1 MLTRVVFTV
10 ILIVSAPLAVV
21 ACGENNT
28 VSGTITFD
36 GEPAIP
42 EGAVLEVELRDVS
55 YQDAAAP
62 LIANQTIASPERFP
76 VDFAIPYDPDDI
88 DPAQSTACRSAS
100 PSTVVSSTPTTRR
113 LMFSLAATPGMDWV
127 CGSSR
132 SAVEVDAAPR
142 HGWGAG
148 LRGYRGADLAP
159 AHRNEPSRVRLPLG
173 ALVLP
178 TPLPPTAASP
188 D

>member
-1 MLTRVVFTV
+1 MVLTRVVFTV

-88 DPAQSTACRSAS
+88 DPRAVYGLQVSITLNGRLIYANDTAFD
-100 PSTVVSSTPTTRR
+100 VLTR
-113 LMFSLAATPGMDWV
+113 GN
-127 CGSSR
+127 
-132 SAVEVDAAPR
+132 PR
-142 HGWGAG
+142 HGLG
-148 LRGYRGADLAP
+148 LWVIAVGG
-159 AHRNEPSRVRLPLG
+159 G
-173 ALVLP
+173 G
-178 TPLPPTAASP
+178 
-188 D
+188 